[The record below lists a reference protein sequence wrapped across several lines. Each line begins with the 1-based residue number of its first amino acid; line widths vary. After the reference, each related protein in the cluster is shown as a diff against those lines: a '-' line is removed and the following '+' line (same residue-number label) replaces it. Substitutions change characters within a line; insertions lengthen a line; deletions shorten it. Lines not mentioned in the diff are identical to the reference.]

1 MGARG
6 HPKNLELLIFI
17 IEWLILALYT
27 TRLSASSRLACVES
41 SHVSEYFENRVVDS
55 KNGPFSGSHRRGG
68 EEPGP
73 IPWVGTF
80 TPRNMIHIKIP
91 SPDPLCP
98 AHGVVKE
105 VSTFHLP
112 TLYIPPSYKN
122 HLLQEPPSK
131 LRPEVVLV
139 TRTSDVTFFAVTI
152 RNFSR
157 KYRGKMANFS
167 FPIEIRIV
175 FQRGGEAEISL
186 STTSHNLFF
195 LEFFLG

>member
-112 TLYIPPSYKN
+112 TLYIY
-122 HLLQEPPSK
+122 
-131 LRPEVVLV
+131 
-139 TRTSDVTFFAVTI
+139 I
-152 RNFSR
+152 
-157 KYRGKMANFS
+157 
-167 FPIEIRIV
+167 
-175 FQRGGEAEISL
+175 
-186 STTSHNLFF
+186 
-195 LEFFLG
+195 

>member
-1 MGARG
+1 MSHHWPPHSPSPWLELSKWVLPPLYALSEKKAVFMGARG

-112 TLYIPPSYKN
+112 TLYTVWCKKI
-122 HLLQEPPSK
+122 
-131 LRPEVVLV
+131 
-139 TRTSDVTFFAVTI
+139 RT
-152 RNFSR
+152 
-157 KYRGKMANFS
+157 
-167 FPIEIRIV
+167 P
-175 FQRGGEAEISL
+175 
-186 STTSHNLFF
+186 
-195 LEFFLG
+195 